1 MRRVAVAQPNETL
14 HHGQRSPAYGS
25 TQRRRGARSWHSACG
40 GIHNDHPELGLVD
53 DGFVSVG
60 WDALGDL
67 SVLDANRDAFKSA
80 LRNAYPEYK
89 EGAVPIAA
97 GVLYRFVHEM
107 KSGDLVLYPHKPDS
121 TLAFGRVTGDYRWD
135 AVADLHRH
143 RRSVEWLDAGVPRQ
157 KFSQAALYEIGS
169 ALTLFTVKRHAKE
182 FLSYLGPEPADD
194 VTAPQAPSDE
204 AEAAEDEPNA
214 ARIEEWTRDYI
225 IQTLMD
231 ELSGHDFEHFVAEL
245 LQAMGYKTRVTTA
258 SGDGGIDVIAH
269 RDPLG
274 LEPPIIKVQCK
285 RTLATQGGP
294 NVQQLTGA
302 LAPGGNEL
310 GLFVT
315 LGAFSADARHI
326 ERTRQD
332 LRLLSGADLVELVF
346 AHYERIAPAWQRLL
360 PMRRVYVIDH
370 DPEMG

>member
-1 MRRVAVAQPNETL
+1 V
-14 HHGQRSPAYGS
+14 
-25 TQRRRGARSWHSACG
+25 TQRLW
-40 GIHNDHPELGLVD
+40 GIHNDHPELGLVEA
-53 DGFVSVG
+53 GFVSVG
-60 WDALGDL
+60 WDELGDL
-67 SVLDANRDAFKSA
+67 GNLEASRDAFKSA
-80 LRNAYPEYK
+80 LRAAYPEYK
-89 EGAVPIAA
+89 EGAVPVAA

-107 KSGDLVLYPHKPDS
+107 KPGDLVLYPYKPDS
-121 TLAFGRVTGDYRWD
+121 TLAFGRITGDYRWE
-135 AVADLHRH
+135 VVEGLHRH
-143 RRSVEWLDAGVPRQ
+143 RRDVEWLDSGVPRQ

-169 ALTLFTVKRHAKE
+169 AVTLFTVKRHAQE
-182 FLSYLGPEPADD
+182 FLSYLGSESSTE

-204 AEAAEDEPNA
+204 TEVAEDEPNA
-214 ARIEEWTRDYI
+214 SRIEEWTRDYI
-225 IQTLMD
+225 IQTLMH
-231 ELSGHDFEHFVAEL
+231 ELSGHEFEHFVAEL

-258 SGDGGIDVIAH
+258 SGDGGIDVVAH
-269 RDPLG
+269 KDPLG

-332 LRLLSGADLVELVF
+332 LRLLSGPDLVELIF
-346 AHYERIAPAWQRLL
+346 THYERMAPAWQRLL
-360 PMRRVYVIDH
+360 PMRRVYVVDR
-370 DPEMG
+370 DPETG

>member
-1 MRRVAVAQPNETL
+1 M
-14 HHGQRSPAYGS
+14 
-25 TQRRRGARSWHSACG
+25 TQRLW
-40 GIHNDHPELGLVD
+40 GIHNDHPELGLVEA
-53 DGFVSVG
+53 GFVSVG
-60 WDALGDL
+60 WDELGNL
-67 SVLDANRDAFKSA
+67 ATLDGNRDAFKTA
-80 LRNAYPEYK
+80 LREAYPEYK
-89 EGAVPIAA
+89 EGAVPVAA

-107 KSGDLVLYPHKPDS
+107 KTGDLVLYPYKPDS
-121 TLAFGRVTGDYRWD
+121 TLAFGRITGNYRYEPS
-135 AVADLHRH
+135 ADLHRH
-143 RRSVEWLDAGVPRQ
+143 RRDVEWLDSGVPRQ

-169 ALTLFTVKRHAKE
+169 AVTLFNVKRHANE
-182 FLSYLGPEPADD
+182 FLTYLGTEPSDEISS
-194 VTAPQAPSDE
+194 PQAPSDE
-204 AEAAEDEPNA
+204 TEVAEDEPNA

-225 IQTLMD
+225 IQTLSH

-258 SGDGGIDVIAH
+258 SGDGGIDVVAH
-269 RDPLG
+269 KDPLG
-274 LEPPIIKVQCK
+274 LEPPIVKVQCK

-315 LGAFSADARHI
+315 LGTFSADARHI

-332 LRLLSGADLVELVF
+332 LRLLSGPDLVELIF
-346 AHYERIAPAWQRLL
+346 THYERMAPAWQRLL

>member
-1 MRRVAVAQPNETL
+1 M
-14 HHGQRSPAYGS
+14 QRL
-25 TQRRRGARSWHSACG
+25 W
-40 GIHNDHPELGLVD
+40 GIHNDHPELGLVEH
-53 DGFVSVG
+53 GFVSIG
-60 WDALGDL
+60 WDEVGDL
-67 SVLDANRDAFKSA
+67 SGLEASRDEFKA
-80 LRNAYPEYK
+80 AIRATYPEYK
-89 EGAVPIAA
+89 EGAIPVAA

-107 KSGDLVLYPHKPDS
+107 KPGDLVLYPYKPDS
-121 TLAFGRVTGDYRWD
+121 TLAFGRVTGDYRRD
-135 AVADLHRH
+135 AEASLHRN
-143 RRSVEWLDAGVPRQ
+143 RRDVEWLDSGVPRQ

-169 ALTLFTVKRHAKE
+169 AVTLFTVKRHATE
-182 FLSYLGPEPADD
+182 FLAYLGPEPLAE
-194 VTAPQAPSDE
+194 VAAPQALSDE
-204 AEAAEDEPNA
+204 TEVAEDEPNA

-225 IQTLMD
+225 IQTLMQ
-231 ELSGHDFEHFVAEL
+231 ELSGHDFEHFVAQL

-258 SGDGGIDVIAH
+258 SGDGGIDIVAH
-269 RDPLG
+269 KDPLG

-315 LGAFSADARHI
+315 LGALSADARHI

-332 LRLLSGADLVELVF
+332 LRLLSGPDLVDLLF
-346 AHYERIAPAWQRLL
+346 THYDRMAPTWQRLL
-360 PMRRVYVIDH
+360 PMRQVYVVDH

>member
-1 MRRVAVAQPNETL
+1 MTKRL
-14 HHGQRSPAYGS
+14 
-25 TQRRRGARSWHSACG
+25 W
-40 GIHNDHPELGLVD
+40 GIHNDHPELGLVEH
-53 DGFVSVG
+53 GFVSVG
-60 WDALGDL
+60 WDDLGDL
-67 SVLDANRDAFKSA
+67 THLEPNRDAFKA
-80 LRNAYPEYK
+80 MLREARPDMK
-89 EGAVPIAA
+89 EGAIPVAA

-107 KSGDLVLYPHKPDS
+107 KPGDLVLYPYKPDS
-121 TLAFGRVTGDYRWD
+121 TLAFGRITGDYRWD
-135 AVADLHRH
+135 AGSERHRH
-143 RRSVEWLDAGVPRQ
+143 RRDVEWLDSGVPRQ

-169 ALTLFTVKRHAKE
+169 AVTLFTVKRHAAE
-182 FLSYLGPEPADD
+182 FLAYLGLETSVDVAVPE
-194 VTAPQAPSDE
+194 APTDE
-204 AEAAEDEPNA
+204 TEVAEDDPNA
-214 ARIEEWTRDYI
+214 TRIEEWTRDYI
-225 IQTLMD
+225 IQTIMH
-231 ELSGHDFEHFVAEL
+231 ELSGHEFEHFIAEL

-258 SGDGGIDVIAH
+258 SGDGGIDVVAH
-269 RDPLG
+269 KDPLG

-332 LRLLSGADLVELVF
+332 LRLLSGPDLVELIF
-346 AHYERIAPAWQRLL
+346 THYERMAPAWQRLL
-360 PMRRVYVIDH
+360 PMRRVYVIEH

>member
-1 MRRVAVAQPNETL
+1 ML
-14 HHGQRSPAYGS
+14 AYIPHPTGGAS
-25 TQRRRGARSWHSACG
+25 VTQRLW
-40 GIHNDHPELGLVD
+40 GIHNDHPELGLVEA
-53 DGFVSVG
+53 GFVSVG
-60 WDALGDL
+60 WDELGDL
-67 SVLDANRDAFKSA
+67 AGLEPTREAFKAA
-80 LRNAYPEYK
+80 LREAYPEYK
-89 EGAVPIAA
+89 EGAIPVAA
-97 GVLYRFVHEM
+97 GVLFRFVHEM
-107 KSGDLVLYPHKPDS
+107 KPGDLVLYPYKPDS
-121 TLAFGRVTGDYRWD
+121 TLAFGRITGDYRWE
-135 AVADLHRH
+135 ASADLHRQ
-143 RRSVEWLDAGVPRQ
+143 RRDVEWLDSGVPRQ

-169 ALTLFTVKRHAKE
+169 AVTLFTVKRHAKE
-182 FLSYLGPEPADD
+182 FLAYLGSELP
-194 VTAPQAPSDE
+194 VSVSAPQAPSDE
-204 AEAAEDEPNA
+204 TEVAEDEPNA
-214 ARIEEWTRDYI
+214 ARIEEWSRDYI
-225 IQTLMD
+225 IQTLMH
-231 ELSGHDFEHFVAEL
+231 ELSGHEFEHFIAEL

-258 SGDGGIDVIAH
+258 SGDGGIDVVAH
-269 RDPLG
+269 KDPLG

-332 LRLLSGADLVELVF
+332 LRLLSGPDLVELIF
-346 AHYERIAPAWQRLL
+346 THYERMSPAWQRLV

>member
-1 MRRVAVAQPNETL
+1 M
-14 HHGQRSPAYGS
+14 
-25 TQRRRGARSWHSACG
+25 TQRLW
-40 GIHNDHPELGLVD
+40 GIHNDHPELGLVEE
-53 DGFVSVG
+53 GFVSVG
-60 WDALGDL
+60 WDLLGDL
-67 SVLDANRDAFKSA
+67 AELDASREAFKTA
-80 LRNAYPEYK
+80 VRKAYPDYK

-107 KSGDLVLYPHKPDS
+107 KPGDLVLYPHKPDS
-121 TLAFGRVTGDYRWD
+121 TLAFGRITGEYRWE
-135 AVADLHRH
+135 ATAGMHCN
-143 RRSVEWLDAGVPRQ
+143 RRDVQWLDSGVPRQ

-169 ALTLFTVKRHAKE
+169 AVTLFTVKRHVNE
-182 FLSYLGPEPADD
+182 FLAHFGAQRSDEVA
-194 VTAPQAPSDE
+194 APQEPSDE

-225 IQTLMD
+225 IQTLME
-231 ELSGHDFEHFVAEL
+231 ELSGLEFEHFLAEL
-245 LQAMGYKTRVTTA
+245 LQAMGYKTRVTKAT
-258 SGDGGIDVIAH
+258 GDGGVDVVAYK
-269 RDPLG
+269 DPLG

-315 LGAFSADARHI
+315 LGAFSSDARHI

-332 LRLLSGADLVELVF
+332 LRLLSGPELVELIF
-346 AHYERIAPAWQRLL
+346 THYEHIAPAWQRLL
-360 PMRRVYVIDH
+360 PMRRVYVIDR
-370 DPEMG
+370 DPEAG